1 MYKETYLSYINAK
14 NNFFQFTDFNFDFQY
29 DFHVKIDKGQPQY
42 KYILY
47 VSKKKKILQPKG
59 FWGKNISAM
68 HVITGQNGAGKTS
81 ILRFIINNIGQAIN
95 AWEGEGVIYIVN
107 HCGTYIVFH
116 NCKEFVIVKDSD
128 VKDINIIQKE
138 DYFNALRISG
148 DHALPFN
155 NRLFWQHIIFFSNY
169 FGSTS
174 MLKEDDYVIN
184 VSKDKEICE
193 MLNGMDDLSE
203 LPKITIQ
210 QVYQNYQ
217 NTKIISFLKQGL
229 FEEDELNEIISIP
242 NLIHFKLLD
251 IKDIDNLYKSKKEK
265 FPNGKWIGKNRYA
278 QFSSGLRLEKEREFE
293 FEAAINKFAVNLM
306 YHLLEEETINQ
317 RDFDLFLDELAETDC
332 ETGIEIAQKKLLTLD
347 YTENKKWINILNF
360 LAIDNKTYVIYWQS
374 SDEFIYKWTIEDI
387 EVIESLIST
396 EAATFFTCDLGGING
411 KGYYSSGQE
420 SKMRFLIS
428 LYDALDKMKE
438 VEKSGQNFNQNILLV
453 LDELD
458 AYFHPKYQI
467 DLVDNILK
475 IVTKILKDYSV
486 QIILTSNTPLELS
499 DFPASNIIYLREGE
513 IIDENNEID
522 SFGSNVSSLLK
533 NNFYIDS
540 TMGKFAK
547 KKIDQAIAF
556 LLHNNYASI
565 SKEEVQYIIAIIGEP
580 LIKNKLQELYYK
592 KYPEEIPN
600 RDDEIALYKRQLFE
614 LQQKIKNG
622 KQIDDRAL
630 NQLEEELDNLIRIV
644 KEIRG

>member
-1 MYKETYLSYINAK
+1 
-14 NNFFQFTDFNFDFQY
+14 
-29 DFHVKIDKGQPQY
+29 
-42 KYILY
+42 
-47 VSKKKKILQPKG
+47 
-59 FWGKNISAM
+59 M

-499 DFPASNIIYLREGE
+499 DFPASNIIYIREGE
-513 IIDENNEID
+513 ILDENNEID
-522 SFGSNVSSLLK
+522 SFGSKVSSLLK
-533 NNFYIDS
+533 N
-540 TMGKFAK
+540 K
-547 KKIDQAIAF
+547 
-556 LLHNNYASI
+556 
-565 SKEEVQYIIAIIGEP
+565 
-580 LIKNKLQELYYK
+580 
-592 KYPEEIPN
+592 
-600 RDDEIALYKRQLFE
+600 
-614 LQQKIKNG
+614 
-622 KQIDDRAL
+622 
-630 NQLEEELDNLIRIV
+630 
-644 KEIRG
+644 

>member
-1 MYKETYLSYINAK
+1 
-14 NNFFQFTDFNFDFQY
+14 
-29 DFHVKIDKGQPQY
+29 
-42 KYILY
+42 
-47 VSKKKKILQPKG
+47 
-59 FWGKNISAM
+59 
-68 HVITGQNGAGKTS
+68 
-81 ILRFIINNIGQAIN
+81 
-95 AWEGEGVIYIVN
+95 
-107 HCGTYIVFH
+107 
-116 NCKEFVIVKDSD
+116 
-128 VKDINIIQKE
+128 
-138 DYFNALRISG
+138 
-148 DHALPFN
+148 
-155 NRLFWQHIIFFSNY
+155 
-169 FGSTS
+169 
-174 MLKEDDYVIN
+174 
-184 VSKDKEICE
+184 
-193 MLNGMDDLSE
+193 MLN
-203 LPKITIQ
+203 
-210 QVYQNYQ
+210 
-217 NTKIISFLKQGL
+217 
-229 FEEDELNEIISIP
+229 
-242 NLIHFKLLD
+242 
-251 IKDIDNLYKSKKEK
+251 
-265 FPNGKWIGKNRYA
+265 
-278 QFSSGLRLEKEREFE
+278 FSSGLRLEKEREFE

>member
-1 MYKETYLSYINAK
+1 M
-14 NNFFQFTDFNFDFQY
+14 
-29 DFHVKIDKGQPQY
+29 
-42 KYILY
+42 
-47 VSKKKKILQPKG
+47 
-59 FWGKNISAM
+59 
-68 HVITGQNGAGKTS
+68 
-81 ILRFIINNIGQAIN
+81 RFIINNIGQAIN